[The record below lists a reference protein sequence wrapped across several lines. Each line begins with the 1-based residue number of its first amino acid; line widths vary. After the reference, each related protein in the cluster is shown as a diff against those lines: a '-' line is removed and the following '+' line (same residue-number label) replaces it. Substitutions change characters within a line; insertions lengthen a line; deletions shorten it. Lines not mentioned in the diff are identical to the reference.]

1 MKSAYLKN
9 IIRTFKESKG
19 RFFAILAIVML
30 GVGFFAGLKVTK
42 ASMVGTADKYY
53 SKHRF
58 YDFRLVSSYGF
69 TRKDIG
75 KLEDE
80 LSSGLY
86 GGGSSDET
94 SNGPQGSSDE
104 VSNDSQGSSDE
115 TSNGPQESSEN
126 DKNASAGISQEVLLV
141 EGSFYEDIIYIN
153 LEDGK
158 DTLRAYSI
166 PEKVNTLALRSGR
179 MPEAPDE
186 CVLDADKFGDNY
198 IGETILID
206 NAYNN
211 DTLEE
216 FKYKE
221 YKVVGLVD
229 SPLYLSGERG
239 TTSIGNGR
247 VTAVIFIPEE
257 GFNFEYYKEAYVSLQ
272 KDMHIYTEKY
282 KNFVEEHRSA
292 VTDALTKVMDDRYE
306 EMLDSLFLRPIMK
319 NSIPEAELYVL
330 DRNMNTG
337 YAGYSSDTSIV
348 RDIAKIFP
356 VFFFLIAALVCSTT
370 MTRMID
376 DERGQIGTFRAM
388 GYNSSSI
395 LFKYMLYSGSAG
407 LLGCVSGFFI
417 GCRVFPFV
425 IARAYRMLYN
435 YGESTIFYFSPG
447 LLVVCIIVSLVCTMG
462 TTFFACR
469 NELRGMPAELIRP
482 KAPAAGKRILLE
494 RIKPLWKHMKF
505 LHKVT
510 ARNIFRFK
518 KRMLMMIMGIAGCSA
533 LVLTGFGIKDS
544 VSNIANFQFEDIDTY
559 DISIIF
565 KNAIN
570 DSIRTDYAEAVRG
583 TFGDSVGVD
592 DSTDG
597 ESGTAAGAVDNRQNG
612 SAGSWKDNDKVSHIE
627 LYQTTVEL
635 QVKDAVKSVYLIAA
649 EGDWLP
655 GYVEMHWV
663 KGDSYPGLGEI
674 ALSEKVA
681 EMTGKKIGDEVTI
694 TLSDSREV
702 RLRLTA
708 TFENYVWHYGFVSPE
723 TYTKY
728 FGAEYAPNTIYVNTA
743 SDEDAYSLGA
753 ELSNMQGVVSMNVVP
768 ELKDRVDKMMV
779 MMNAVI
785 WVVIGSAGAL
795 AFIVLINLSNINITE
810 RKREIATIKVLGF
823 YQSETGSY
831 VFRENFVL
839 TLMGAFLGLPFGI
852 LLHSFVISQI
862 KVDMVSF
869 KTIIFGKSFAFAI
882 VIVIGFSLVVDLLM
896 RRKLDRID
904 MAESMKAVE

>member
-69 TRKDIG
+69 TRRDIE

-86 GGGSSDET
+86 GGGSSDGFQGSSEET
-94 SNGPQGSSDE
+94 SNG
-104 VSNDSQGSSDE
+104 SQGYSKNDPVG
-115 TSNGPQESSEN
+115 TSQGL
-126 DKNASAGISQEVLLV
+126 LLV
-141 EGSFYEDIIYIN
+141 EGSFYEDIIYID

-186 CVLDADKFGDNY
+186 CVLDADKFDNKY

-206 NAYNN
+206 NSYNN

-247 VTAVIFIPEE
+247 VTAAIFIPEE
-257 GFNFEYYKEAYVSLQ
+257 GFNFDYYKEAYVSLQ
-272 KDMHIYTEKY
+272 KNFHIYTKKY
-282 KNFVEEHRSA
+282 KNFVEENRTA

-306 EMLDSLFLRPIMK
+306 EMLDSLFMRPVLEDSVPK
-319 NSIPEAELYVL
+319 PELYVL

-376 DERGQIGTFRAM
+376 DDRGQIGTFRAM

-395 LFKYMLYSGSAG
+395 LLKYMLYSGSAG
-407 LLGCVSGFFI
+407 LIGCITGFFI

-425 IARAYRMLYN
+425 IAKAYRMLYN
-435 YGESTIFYFSPG
+435 FGETTIFYFSPG
-447 LLVVCIIVSLVCTMG
+447 LLIVCMIVSLVCTMG

-482 KAPAAGKRILLE
+482 KAPPAGKRILLE
-494 RIKPLWKHMKF
+494 RIKPLWKRMKF

-518 KRMLMMIMGIAGCSA
+518 KRMLMMIIGIAGCSA

-565 KNAIN
+565 KSSIN
-570 DSIRTDYAEAVRG
+570 DAIRED
-583 TFGDSVGVD
+583 FVD
-592 DSTDG
+592 IT
-597 ESGTAAGAVDNRQNG
+597 
-612 SAGSWKDNDKVSHIE
+612 HIE

-635 QVKDAVKSVYLIAA
+635 QVKNAVKSVYLIAA
-649 EGDWLP
+649 EGDSLP

-702 RLRLTA
+702 KLRLAA
-708 TFENYVWHYGFVSPE
+708 TFENYVWHYGFISPE

-728 FGAEYAPNTIYVNTA
+728 FGADYAPNTIYVNTA

-753 ELSNMQGVVSMNVVP
+753 TLSNMKGVVSLNVVP

-823 YQSETGSY
+823 YHTETGSY

-839 TLMGAFLGLPFGI
+839 TLMGAFLGLPLGI

-869 KTIIFGKSFAFAI
+869 KTIIFGRSFAFAI

>member
-69 TRKDIG
+69 TRRDIE

-86 GGGSSDET
+86 GGGSSDGFQGPSEET
-94 SNGPQGSSDE
+94 SNGSQESSE
-104 VSNDSQGSSDE
+104 E
-115 TSNGPQESSEN
+115 TSNGSQESSKN
-126 DKNASAGISQEVLLV
+126 DPVGTSQGVLLV
-141 EGSFYEDIIYIN
+141 EGSFYEDIIYID

-186 CVLDADKFGDNY
+186 CVLDADKFDNKY

-206 NAYNN
+206 NSYNN

-247 VTAVIFIPEE
+247 VTAAIFIPEE
-257 GFNFEYYKEAYVSLQ
+257 GFNFDYYKEAYVSLQ
-272 KDMHIYTEKY
+272 KNFHIYTKKY
-282 KNFVEEHRSA
+282 KNFVEENRTA

-306 EMLDSLFLRPIMK
+306 EMLDSLFMRPVLEDSVPK
-319 NSIPEAELYVL
+319 PELYVL

-395 LFKYMLYSGSAG
+395 LLKYMLYSGSAG
-407 LLGCVSGFFI
+407 LIGCITGFFI

-435 YGESTIFYFSPG
+435 FGETTIFYFSPG
-447 LLVVCIIVSLVCTMG
+447 LLIVCMIVSLVCTMG

-482 KAPAAGKRILLE
+482 KAPPAGKRILLE
-494 RIKPLWKHMKF
+494 RIKPLWKRMKF

-518 KRMLMMIMGIAGCSA
+518 KRMLMMIIGIAGCSA

-565 KNAIN
+565 KSSIN
-570 DSIRTDYAEAVRG
+570 DAIRED
-583 TFGDSVGVD
+583 FVD
-592 DSTDG
+592 IT
-597 ESGTAAGAVDNRQNG
+597 
-612 SAGSWKDNDKVSHIE
+612 HIE

-635 QVKDAVKSVYLIAA
+635 QVKNAVKSVYLIAA
-649 EGDWLP
+649 EGDSLP

-702 RLRLTA
+702 KLRLAA
-708 TFENYVWHYGFVSPE
+708 TFENYVWHYGFISPE

-728 FGAEYAPNTIYVNTA
+728 FGADYAPNTIYVNTA

-753 ELSNMQGVVSMNVVP
+753 TLSNMKGVVSLNVVP

-823 YQSETGSY
+823 YHTETGSY

-839 TLMGAFLGLPFGI
+839 TLMGAFLGLPLGI

-869 KTIIFGKSFAFAI
+869 KTIIFGRSFAFAI

>member
-69 TRKDIG
+69 TRRDIE

-80 LSSGLY
+80 LSSWLY
-86 GGGSSDET
+86 GGGSSYGSQGSSEET
-94 SNGPQGSSDE
+94 SNGSQWSSK
-104 VSNDSQGSSDE
+104 ND
-115 TSNGPQESSEN
+115 PV
-126 DKNASAGISQEVLLV
+126 GISQGVLLV
-141 EGSFYEDIIYIN
+141 EGSFYEDIIYID

-186 CVLDADKFGDNY
+186 CVLDADKFDDKY

-206 NAYNN
+206 NSYNN

-247 VTAVIFIPEE
+247 VTAAIFIPEE
-257 GFNFEYYKEAYVSLQ
+257 GFSFDYYKEAYVSLQ
-272 KDMHIYTEKY
+272 KDMHIYTKKY
-282 KNFVEEHRSA
+282 KNFVEENRTA

-306 EMLDSLFLRPIMK
+306 EMLDSLFMRPVLEDSVPK
-319 NSIPEAELYVL
+319 PELYVL

-407 LLGCVSGFFI
+407 LIGCITGFFI

-435 YGESTIFYFSPG
+435 FGETTIFYFSPG
-447 LLVVCIIVSLVCTMG
+447 LLVVCMIVSLVCTMG

-482 KAPAAGKRILLE
+482 KAPSAGKRILLE
-494 RIKPLWKHMKF
+494 RIHPIWKRMKF

-518 KRMLMMIMGIAGCSA
+518 KRMIMMIVGIAGCSA

-559 DISIIF
+559 DISVIF
-565 KNAIN
+565 KSPIN
-570 DSIRTDYAEAVRG
+570 DTIRTNYLVAVAEA
-583 TFGDSVGVD
+583 F
-592 DSTDG
+592 
-597 ESGTAAGAVDNRQNG
+597 GTAESDDG
-612 SAGSWKDNDKVSHIE
+612 SNDDGSSDGTTASGEERASGGKVSHIE
-627 LYQTTVEL
+627 LYQTTVEI
-635 QVKDAVKSVYLIAA
+635 QVKDAIKSVYLIAA
-649 EGDWLP
+649 EGTSLP

-663 KGDSYPGLGEI
+663 KGDSYPGLGEV

-681 EMTGKKIGDEVTI
+681 EMTGKKIGDEVVF

-708 TFENYVWHYGFVSPE
+708 TFENYVWHYAFISPE
-723 TYTKY
+723 TYTQY
-728 FGAEYAPNTIYVNTA
+728 FGAAYVPNTIYINTA
-743 SDEDAYSLGA
+743 SEEDAYSLGA
-753 ELSNMQGVVSMNVVP
+753 AISNMQGVVSMNVVP

-823 YQSETGSY
+823 YQTETGAY

-839 TLMGAFLGLPFGI
+839 TIMGALLGLPFGI

-869 KTIIFGKSFAFAI
+869 KTIIFGKSFLFAI
-882 VIVIGFSLVVDLLM
+882 VIVIGFSLIVDLLM
-896 RRKLDRID
+896 RRKLDQID

>member
-69 TRKDIG
+69 TRRDIE

-86 GGGSSDET
+86 GGGSSDGFQGSSEET
-94 SNGPQGSSDE
+94 SNGSQESSE
-104 VSNDSQGSSDE
+104 ETSNGSQGSSKNDPVG
-115 TSNGPQESSEN
+115 TSQG
-126 DKNASAGISQEVLLV
+126 VLLV
-141 EGSFYEDIIYIN
+141 EGSFYEDIIYID

-186 CVLDADKFGDNY
+186 CVLDADKFDNKY

-206 NAYNN
+206 NSYNN

-247 VTAVIFIPEE
+247 VTAAIFIPEE
-257 GFNFEYYKEAYVSLQ
+257 GFNFDYYKEAYVSLQ
-272 KDMHIYTEKY
+272 KNFHIYTKKY
-282 KNFVEEHRSA
+282 KNFVEENRTA

-306 EMLDSLFLRPIMK
+306 EMLDSLFMRPVLEDSVPK
-319 NSIPEAELYVL
+319 PELYVL

-395 LFKYMLYSGSAG
+395 LLKYMLYSGSAG
-407 LLGCVSGFFI
+407 LIGCITGFFI

-435 YGESTIFYFSPG
+435 FGETTIFYFSPG
-447 LLVVCIIVSLVCTMG
+447 LLIVCMIVSLVCTMG

-482 KAPAAGKRILLE
+482 KAPPAGKRILLE
-494 RIKPLWKHMKF
+494 RIKPLWKRMKF

-518 KRMLMMIMGIAGCSA
+518 KRMLMMIIGIAGCSA

-565 KNAIN
+565 KSSIN
-570 DSIRTDYAEAVRG
+570 DAIRED
-583 TFGDSVGVD
+583 FVD
-592 DSTDG
+592 IT
-597 ESGTAAGAVDNRQNG
+597 
-612 SAGSWKDNDKVSHIE
+612 HIE

-635 QVKDAVKSVYLIAA
+635 QVKNAVKSVYLIAA
-649 EGDWLP
+649 EGDSLP

-702 RLRLTA
+702 KLRLAA
-708 TFENYVWHYGFVSPE
+708 TFENYVWHYGFISPE

-728 FGAEYAPNTIYVNTA
+728 FGADYAPNTIYVNTA

-753 ELSNMQGVVSMNVVP
+753 TLSNMKGVVSLNVVP

-823 YQSETGSY
+823 YHTETGSY

-839 TLMGAFLGLPFGI
+839 TLMGAFLGLPLGI

-869 KTIIFGKSFAFAI
+869 KTIIFGRSFAFAI

>member
-69 TRKDIG
+69 TRRDIE

-86 GGGSSDET
+86 GGGSSDGFQGSSEET
-94 SNGPQGSSDE
+94 SNG
-104 VSNDSQGSSDE
+104 SQGSSKNDPVG
-115 TSNGPQESSEN
+115 TSQG
-126 DKNASAGISQEVLLV
+126 VLLV
-141 EGSFYEDIIYIN
+141 EGSFYEDIIYID

-186 CVLDADKFGDNY
+186 CVLDADKFDNKY

-247 VTAVIFIPEE
+247 VTAAIFIPEE
-257 GFNFEYYKEAYVSLQ
+257 GFYFDYYKEAYVSLQ
-272 KDMHIYTEKY
+272 KNFHIYTKKY
-282 KNFVEEHRSA
+282 KNFVEENRTA

-306 EMLDSLFLRPIMK
+306 EMLDSLFMRPVLEDSVPK
-319 NSIPEAELYVL
+319 PELYVL

-395 LFKYMLYSGSAG
+395 LLKYMLYSGSAG
-407 LLGCVSGFFI
+407 LIGCITGFFI

-435 YGESTIFYFSPG
+435 FGETTIFYFSPG
-447 LLVVCIIVSLVCTMG
+447 LLIVCMIVSLVCTMG

-482 KAPAAGKRILLE
+482 KAPPAGKRILLE
-494 RIKPLWKHMKF
+494 RIKPLWKRMKF

-518 KRMLMMIMGIAGCSA
+518 KRMLMMIIGIAGCSA

-565 KNAIN
+565 KSSIN
-570 DSIRTDYAEAVRG
+570 DAIRED
-583 TFGDSVGVD
+583 FVD
-592 DSTDG
+592 IT
-597 ESGTAAGAVDNRQNG
+597 
-612 SAGSWKDNDKVSHIE
+612 HIE

-635 QVKDAVKSVYLIAA
+635 QVKNAVKSVYLIAA
-649 EGDWLP
+649 EGDSLP

-702 RLRLTA
+702 KLRLAA
-708 TFENYVWHYGFVSPE
+708 TFENYVWHYGFISPE

-728 FGAEYAPNTIYVNTA
+728 FGADYAPNTIYVNTA

-753 ELSNMQGVVSMNVVP
+753 TLSNMKGVVSLNVVP

-823 YQSETGSY
+823 YHTETGSY

-839 TLMGAFLGLPFGI
+839 TLMGAFLGLPLGI

-869 KTIIFGKSFAFAI
+869 KTIIFGRSFAFAI

>member
-69 TRKDIG
+69 TRRDIE

-86 GGGSSDET
+86 GGGSSD
-94 SNGPQGSSDE
+94 GF
-104 VSNDSQGSSDE
+104 
-115 TSNGPQESSEN
+115 
-126 DKNASAGISQEVLLV
+126 QEVLLV
-141 EGSFYEDIIYIN
+141 EGSFYEDIIYID

-186 CVLDADKFGDNY
+186 CVLDADKFDNKY

-206 NAYNN
+206 NSYNN

-247 VTAVIFIPEE
+247 VTAAIFIPEE
-257 GFNFEYYKEAYVSLQ
+257 GFNFDYYKEAYVSLQ
-272 KDMHIYTEKY
+272 KNFHIYTKKY
-282 KNFVEEHRSA
+282 KNFVEENRTA

-306 EMLDSLFLRPIMK
+306 EMLDSLFMRPVLEDSVPK
-319 NSIPEAELYVL
+319 PELYVL

-395 LFKYMLYSGSAG
+395 LLKYMLYSGSAG
-407 LLGCVSGFFI
+407 LIGCITGFFI

-435 YGESTIFYFSPG
+435 FGETTIFYFSPG
-447 LLVVCIIVSLVCTMG
+447 LLIVCMIVSLVCTMG

-482 KAPAAGKRILLE
+482 KAPPAGKRILLE
-494 RIKPLWKHMKF
+494 RIKPLWKRMKF

-518 KRMLMMIMGIAGCSA
+518 KRMLMMIIGIAGCSA

-565 KNAIN
+565 KSSIN
-570 DSIRTDYAEAVRG
+570 DAIRED
-583 TFGDSVGVD
+583 FVD
-592 DSTDG
+592 IT
-597 ESGTAAGAVDNRQNG
+597 
-612 SAGSWKDNDKVSHIE
+612 HIE

-635 QVKDAVKSVYLIAA
+635 QVKNAVKSVYLIAA
-649 EGDWLP
+649 EGDSLP

-702 RLRLTA
+702 KLRLAA
-708 TFENYVWHYGFVSPE
+708 TFENYVWHYGFISPE

-728 FGAEYAPNTIYVNTA
+728 FGADYAPNTIYVNTA

-753 ELSNMQGVVSMNVVP
+753 TLSNMKGVVSLNVVP

-823 YQSETGSY
+823 YHTETGSY

-839 TLMGAFLGLPFGI
+839 TLMGAFLGLPLGI

-869 KTIIFGKSFAFAI
+869 KTIIFGRSFAFAI

-904 MAESMKAVE
+904 MAESMKAIE

>member
-69 TRKDIG
+69 TRRDIE

-86 GGGSSDET
+86 GGGSSDGFQGSSEET
-94 SNGPQGSSDE
+94 SNGS
-104 VSNDSQGSSDE
+104 
-115 TSNGPQESSEN
+115 QESSKN
-126 DKNASAGISQEVLLV
+126 DPVGTSQGVLLV
-141 EGSFYEDIIYIN
+141 EGSFYEDIIYID

-186 CVLDADKFGDNY
+186 CVLDADKFDNKY

-206 NAYNN
+206 NSYNN

-247 VTAVIFIPEE
+247 VTAAIFIPEE
-257 GFNFEYYKEAYVSLQ
+257 GFNFDYYKEAYVSLQ
-272 KDMHIYTEKY
+272 KNFHIYTKKY
-282 KNFVEEHRSA
+282 KNFVEENRTA

-306 EMLDSLFLRPIMK
+306 EMLDSLFMRPVLEDSVPK
-319 NSIPEAELYVL
+319 PELYVL

-395 LFKYMLYSGSAG
+395 LLKYMLYSGSAG
-407 LLGCVSGFFI
+407 LIGCITGFFI

-435 YGESTIFYFSPG
+435 FGETTIFYFSPG
-447 LLVVCIIVSLVCTMG
+447 LLIVCMIVSLVCTMG

-482 KAPAAGKRILLE
+482 KAPPAGKRILLE
-494 RIKPLWKHMKF
+494 RIKPLWKRMKF

-518 KRMLMMIMGIAGCSA
+518 KRMLMMIIGIAGCSA

-565 KNAIN
+565 KSSIN
-570 DSIRTDYAEAVRG
+570 DAIRED
-583 TFGDSVGVD
+583 FVD
-592 DSTDG
+592 IT
-597 ESGTAAGAVDNRQNG
+597 
-612 SAGSWKDNDKVSHIE
+612 HIE

-635 QVKDAVKSVYLIAA
+635 QVKNAVKSVYLIAA
-649 EGDWLP
+649 EGDSLP

-702 RLRLTA
+702 KLRLAA
-708 TFENYVWHYGFVSPE
+708 TFENYVWHYGFISPE

-728 FGAEYAPNTIYVNTA
+728 FGADYAPNTIFVNTA

-753 ELSNMQGVVSMNVVP
+753 TLSNMKGVVSLNVVP

-823 YQSETGSY
+823 YHTETGSY

-839 TLMGAFLGLPFGI
+839 TLMGAFLGLPLGI
-852 LLHSFVISQI
+852 LLHSFVISEI

-869 KTIIFGKSFAFAI
+869 KTIIFGRSFAFAI

>member
-1 MKSAYLKN
+1 M
-9 IIRTFKESKG
+9 
-19 RFFAILAIVML
+19 
-30 GVGFFAGLKVTK
+30 
-42 ASMVGTADKYY
+42 
-53 SKHRF
+53 
-58 YDFRLVSSYGF
+58 
-69 TRKDIG
+69 
-75 KLEDE
+75 
-80 LSSGLY
+80 
-86 GGGSSDET
+86 
-94 SNGPQGSSDE
+94 
-104 VSNDSQGSSDE
+104 
-115 TSNGPQESSEN
+115 
-126 DKNASAGISQEVLLV
+126 
-141 EGSFYEDIIYIN
+141 EGSFYEDIIYID

-186 CVLDADKFGDNY
+186 CVLDADKFDNKY

-206 NAYNN
+206 NSYNN

-247 VTAVIFIPEE
+247 VTAAIFIPEE
-257 GFNFEYYKEAYVSLQ
+257 GFNFDYYKEAYVSLQ
-272 KDMHIYTEKY
+272 KNFHIYTKKY
-282 KNFVEEHRSA
+282 KNFVEENRTA

-306 EMLDSLFLRPIMK
+306 EMLDSLFMRPVLEDSVPK
-319 NSIPEAELYVL
+319 PELYVL

-376 DERGQIGTFRAM
+376 DDRGQIGTFRAM

-395 LFKYMLYSGSAG
+395 LLKYMLYSGSAG
-407 LLGCVSGFFI
+407 LIGCITGFFI

-425 IARAYRMLYN
+425 IAKAYRMLYN
-435 YGESTIFYFSPG
+435 FGETTIFYFSPG
-447 LLVVCIIVSLVCTMG
+447 LLIVCMIVSLVCTMG

-482 KAPAAGKRILLE
+482 KAPPAGKRILLE
-494 RIKPLWKHMKF
+494 RIKPLWKRMKF

-518 KRMLMMIMGIAGCSA
+518 KRMLMMIIGIAGCSA

-565 KNAIN
+565 KSSIN
-570 DSIRTDYAEAVRG
+570 DAIRED
-583 TFGDSVGVD
+583 FVD
-592 DSTDG
+592 IT
-597 ESGTAAGAVDNRQNG
+597 
-612 SAGSWKDNDKVSHIE
+612 HIE

-635 QVKDAVKSVYLIAA
+635 QVKNAVKSVYLIAA
-649 EGDWLP
+649 EGDSLP

-702 RLRLTA
+702 KLRLAA
-708 TFENYVWHYGFVSPE
+708 TFENYVWHYGFISPE

-728 FGAEYAPNTIYVNTA
+728 FGADYAPNTIYVNTA

-753 ELSNMQGVVSMNVVP
+753 TLSNMKGVVSLNVVP

-823 YQSETGSY
+823 YHTETGSY

-839 TLMGAFLGLPFGI
+839 TLMGAFLGLPLGI

-869 KTIIFGKSFAFAI
+869 KTIIFGRSFAFAI

>member
-69 TRKDIG
+69 TRRDIE

-86 GGGSSDET
+86 GGGSSDGFQGSSEET
-94 SNGPQGSSDE
+94 SNGSQESSE
-104 VSNDSQGSSDE
+104 E
-115 TSNGPQESSEN
+115 TSNGSQESSKN
-126 DKNASAGISQEVLLV
+126 DPVGTSQGVLLV
-141 EGSFYEDIIYIN
+141 EGSFYEDIIYID

-186 CVLDADKFGDNY
+186 CVLDADKFDNKY

-206 NAYNN
+206 NSYNN

-247 VTAVIFIPEE
+247 VTAAIFIPEE
-257 GFNFEYYKEAYVSLQ
+257 GFNFDYYKEAYVSLQ
-272 KDMHIYTEKY
+272 KNFHIYTKKY
-282 KNFVEEHRSA
+282 KNFVEENRTA

-306 EMLDSLFLRPIMK
+306 EMLDSLFMRPVLEDSVPK
-319 NSIPEAELYVL
+319 PELYVL

-395 LFKYMLYSGSAG
+395 LLKYMLYSGSAG
-407 LLGCVSGFFI
+407 LIGCITGFFI

-435 YGESTIFYFSPG
+435 FGETTIFYFSPG
-447 LLVVCIIVSLVCTMG
+447 LLIVCMIVSLVCTMG

-482 KAPAAGKRILLE
+482 KAPPAGKRILLE
-494 RIKPLWKHMKF
+494 RIKPLWKRMKF

-518 KRMLMMIMGIAGCSA
+518 KRMLMMIIGIAGCSA

-565 KNAIN
+565 KSSIN
-570 DSIRTDYAEAVRG
+570 DAIRED
-583 TFGDSVGVD
+583 FVD
-592 DSTDG
+592 IT
-597 ESGTAAGAVDNRQNG
+597 
-612 SAGSWKDNDKVSHIE
+612 HIE

-635 QVKDAVKSVYLIAA
+635 QVKNAVKSVYLIAA
-649 EGDWLP
+649 EGDSLP

-702 RLRLTA
+702 KLRLAA
-708 TFENYVWHYGFVSPE
+708 TFENYVWHYGFISPE

-728 FGAEYAPNTIYVNTA
+728 FGADYAPNTIYVNTA

-753 ELSNMQGVVSMNVVP
+753 TLSNMKGVVSLNVVP

-823 YQSETGSY
+823 YHTETGSY

-839 TLMGAFLGLPFGI
+839 TLMGAFLGLPLGI

-869 KTIIFGKSFAFAI
+869 KTIIFGRSFAFAI

>member
-69 TRKDIG
+69 TRRDIE

-86 GGGSSDET
+86 GGGSSDGFQGSSEET
-94 SNGPQGSSDE
+94 SNGSQESSE
-104 VSNDSQGSSDE
+104 ETSNGSQGSSKNDPVG
-115 TSNGPQESSEN
+115 TSQG
-126 DKNASAGISQEVLLV
+126 VLLV
-141 EGSFYEDIIYIN
+141 EGSFYEDIIYID

-186 CVLDADKFGDNY
+186 CVLDADKFDNKY

-206 NAYNN
+206 NSYNN

-247 VTAVIFIPEE
+247 VTAAIFIPEE
-257 GFNFEYYKEAYVSLQ
+257 GFNFDYYKEAYVSLQ
-272 KDMHIYTEKY
+272 KNFHIYTKKY
-282 KNFVEEHRSA
+282 KNFVEENRTA

-306 EMLDSLFLRPIMK
+306 EMLDSLFMRPVLEDSVPK
-319 NSIPEAELYVL
+319 PELYVL

-395 LFKYMLYSGSAG
+395 LLKYMLYSGSAG
-407 LLGCVSGFFI
+407 LIGCITGFFI

-435 YGESTIFYFSPG
+435 FGETTIFYFSPG
-447 LLVVCIIVSLVCTMG
+447 LLIVCMIVSLVCTMG

-482 KAPAAGKRILLE
+482 KAPPAGKRILLE

-518 KRMLMMIMGIAGCSA
+518 KRMLMMIIGIAGCSA

-565 KNAIN
+565 KSSIN
-570 DSIRTDYAEAVRG
+570 DAIRED
-583 TFGDSVGVD
+583 FVD
-592 DSTDG
+592 IT
-597 ESGTAAGAVDNRQNG
+597 
-612 SAGSWKDNDKVSHIE
+612 HIE

-635 QVKDAVKSVYLIAA
+635 QVKNAVKSVYLIAA
-649 EGDWLP
+649 EGDSLP

-702 RLRLTA
+702 KLRLAA
-708 TFENYVWHYGFVSPE
+708 TFENYVWHYGFISPE

-728 FGAEYAPNTIYVNTA
+728 FGADYAPNTIYVNTA

-753 ELSNMQGVVSMNVVP
+753 TLSNMKGVVSLNVVP

-823 YQSETGSY
+823 YHTETGSY

-839 TLMGAFLGLPFGI
+839 TLMGAFLGLPLGI

-869 KTIIFGKSFAFAI
+869 KTIIFGRSFAFAI

>member
-69 TRKDIG
+69 TRRDIE

-86 GGGSSDET
+86 GGGSSDGFQGSSEET
-94 SNGPQGSSDE
+94 SNGSQESSE
-104 VSNDSQGSSDE
+104 E
-115 TSNGPQESSEN
+115 TSNGSQESSKN
-126 DKNASAGISQEVLLV
+126 DPVGTSQGVLLV
-141 EGSFYEDIIYIN
+141 EGSFYEDIIYID

-186 CVLDADKFGDNY
+186 CVLDADKFDNKY

-206 NAYNN
+206 NSYNN

-247 VTAVIFIPEE
+247 VTAAIFIPEE
-257 GFNFEYYKEAYVSLQ
+257 GFNFDYYKEAYVSLQ
-272 KDMHIYTEKY
+272 KNFHIYTKKY
-282 KNFVEEHRSA
+282 KNFVEENRTA

-306 EMLDSLFLRPIMK
+306 EMLDSLFMRPVLEDSVPK
-319 NSIPEAELYVL
+319 PELYVL

-395 LFKYMLYSGSAG
+395 LLKYMLYSGSAG
-407 LLGCVSGFFI
+407 LIGCITGFFI

-435 YGESTIFYFSPG
+435 FGETTIFYFSPG
-447 LLVVCIIVSLVCTMG
+447 LLIVCMIVSLVCTMG

-482 KAPAAGKRILLE
+482 KAPPAGKRILLE

-518 KRMLMMIMGIAGCSA
+518 KRMLMMIIGIAGCSA

-565 KNAIN
+565 KSSIN
-570 DSIRTDYAEAVRG
+570 DAIRED
-583 TFGDSVGVD
+583 FVD
-592 DSTDG
+592 IT
-597 ESGTAAGAVDNRQNG
+597 
-612 SAGSWKDNDKVSHIE
+612 HIE

-635 QVKDAVKSVYLIAA
+635 QVKNAVKSVYLIAA
-649 EGDWLP
+649 EGDSLP

-702 RLRLTA
+702 KLRLAA
-708 TFENYVWHYGFVSPE
+708 TFENYVWHYGFISPE

-728 FGAEYAPNTIYVNTA
+728 FGADYAPNTIYVNTA

-753 ELSNMQGVVSMNVVP
+753 TLSNMKGVVSLNVVP

-823 YQSETGSY
+823 YHTETGSY

-839 TLMGAFLGLPFGI
+839 TLMGAFLGLPLGI

-869 KTIIFGKSFAFAI
+869 KTIIFGRSFAFAI

>member
-69 TRKDIG
+69 TRRDIE

-86 GGGSSDET
+86 GGGSSDGFQGSSEET
-94 SNGPQGSSDE
+94 SNG
-104 VSNDSQGSSDE
+104 SQGSSEE
-115 TSNGPQESSEN
+115 TSNGSQGSSKN
-126 DKNASAGISQEVLLV
+126 DPVGTSQGVLLV
-141 EGSFYEDIIYIN
+141 EGSFYEDIIYID

-186 CVLDADKFGDNY
+186 CVLDADKFDNKY

-247 VTAVIFIPEE
+247 VTAAIFIPEE
-257 GFNFEYYKEAYVSLQ
+257 GFYFDYYKEAYVSLQ
-272 KDMHIYTEKY
+272 KNFHIYTKKY
-282 KNFVEEHRSA
+282 KNFVEENRTA

-306 EMLDSLFLRPIMK
+306 EMLDSLFMRPVLEDSVPK
-319 NSIPEAELYVL
+319 PELYVL

-395 LFKYMLYSGSAG
+395 LLKYMLYSGSAG
-407 LLGCVSGFFI
+407 LIGCITGFFI

-435 YGESTIFYFSPG
+435 FGETTIFYFSPG
-447 LLVVCIIVSLVCTMG
+447 LLIVCMIVSLVCTMG

-482 KAPAAGKRILLE
+482 KAPPAGKRILLE
-494 RIKPLWKHMKF
+494 RIKPLWKRMKF

-518 KRMLMMIMGIAGCSA
+518 KRMLMMIIGIAGCSA

-565 KNAIN
+565 KSSIN
-570 DSIRTDYAEAVRG
+570 DAIRED
-583 TFGDSVGVD
+583 FVD
-592 DSTDG
+592 IT
-597 ESGTAAGAVDNRQNG
+597 
-612 SAGSWKDNDKVSHIE
+612 HIE

-635 QVKDAVKSVYLIAA
+635 QVKNAVKSVYLIAA
-649 EGDWLP
+649 EGDSLP

-702 RLRLTA
+702 KLRLAA
-708 TFENYVWHYGFVSPE
+708 TFENYVWHYGFISPE

-728 FGAEYAPNTIYVNTA
+728 FGADYAPNTIYVNTA

-753 ELSNMQGVVSMNVVP
+753 TLSNMKGVVSLNVVP

-823 YQSETGSY
+823 YHTETGSY

-839 TLMGAFLGLPFGI
+839 TLMGAFLGLPLGI

-869 KTIIFGKSFAFAI
+869 KTIIFGRSFAFAV

>member
-69 TRKDIG
+69 TRRDIE

-86 GGGSSDET
+86 GGGSSDGFQGPSEET
-94 SNGPQGSSDE
+94 SNG
-104 VSNDSQGSSDE
+104 SQGSSKNDPVG
-115 TSNGPQESSEN
+115 TSQG
-126 DKNASAGISQEVLLV
+126 VLLV
-141 EGSFYEDIIYIN
+141 EGSFYEDIIYID

-186 CVLDADKFGDNY
+186 CVLDADKFDNKY

-206 NAYNN
+206 NSYNN

-247 VTAVIFIPEE
+247 VTAAIFIPEE
-257 GFNFEYYKEAYVSLQ
+257 GFNFDYYKEAYVSLQ
-272 KDMHIYTEKY
+272 KNFHIYTKKY
-282 KNFVEEHRSA
+282 KNFVEENRTA

-306 EMLDSLFLRPIMK
+306 EMLDSLFMRPVLEDSVPK
-319 NSIPEAELYVL
+319 PELYVL

-395 LFKYMLYSGSAG
+395 LLKYMLYSGSAG
-407 LLGCVSGFFI
+407 LIGCITGFFI

-435 YGESTIFYFSPG
+435 FGETTIFYFSPG
-447 LLVVCIIVSLVCTMG
+447 LLIVCMIVSLVCTMG

-482 KAPAAGKRILLE
+482 KAPPAGKRILLE
-494 RIKPLWKHMKF
+494 RIKPLWKRMKF

-518 KRMLMMIMGIAGCSA
+518 KRMLMMIIGIAGCSA

-565 KNAIN
+565 KSSIN
-570 DSIRTDYAEAVRG
+570 DAIRED
-583 TFGDSVGVD
+583 FVD
-592 DSTDG
+592 IT
-597 ESGTAAGAVDNRQNG
+597 
-612 SAGSWKDNDKVSHIE
+612 HIE

-635 QVKDAVKSVYLIAA
+635 QVKNAVKSVYLIAA
-649 EGDWLP
+649 EGDSLP

-702 RLRLTA
+702 KLRLAA
-708 TFENYVWHYGFVSPE
+708 TFENYVWHYGFISPE

-728 FGAEYAPNTIYVNTA
+728 FGADYAPNTIYVNTA

-753 ELSNMQGVVSMNVVP
+753 TLSNMKGVVSLNVVP

-823 YQSETGSY
+823 YHTETGSY

-839 TLMGAFLGLPFGI
+839 TLMGAFLGLPLGI

-869 KTIIFGKSFAFAI
+869 KTIIFGRSFAFAI